1 MKVKCLNPITNRGER
16 MKRRD
21 FLRYGIGIS
30 LASSSLYSL
39 ANMMN
44 HAQHGNMA
52 MMHSAPTGLMP
63 TEAMPSGLSLNG
75 ILPKLANQS
84 TQACLLYTSPS
95 PRDGL
100 LSRMPS
106 SA

>member
-1 MKVKCLNPITNRGER
+1 

-21 FLRYGIGIS
+21 FLRYGIGLS

-52 MMHSAPTGLMP
+52 MMHSAPTSLMP
-63 TEAMPSGLSLNG
+63 VEAMPSGLSLMVYYQSLLTNP
-75 ILPKLANQS
+75 LKLDYS
-84 TQACLLYTSPS
+84 KPL
-95 PRDGL
+95 
-100 LSRMPS
+100 
-106 SA
+106 